1 MSERMKC
8 ERLQDKVMTADEAAL
23 LVKDGMTVATS
34 GFTPAGYPKAVP
46 LAVAKRA
53 ENGEQI
59 GLTLITGASV
69 GDELDG
75 AWARAGVT
83 KRRYPYQT
91 NSFTRNAINDG
102 KIAYADLHLSQTAFY
117 MKMGYF
123 GKIDLAIV
131 EACEID
137 EKGHIYPTT
146 SGGIANVAVD
156 CADKVIIEV
165 NAAQSLKLKGIH
177 DVYSPKKPPNTEPIP
192 IVTPKDRI
200 GVPYIECPAE
210 KIAAIVLTDIPDGDA
225 QSSPADAD
233 QVQMAQ
239 NLITFLKG
247 EVAKGRMG
255 NNLMPLQSGVGT
267 VANAVLGELAK
278 SDFEHL
284 TIYTEVLQDAVL
296 DLMDAGKV
304 DFASTTA
311 LTLSKNGKKHFYDNI
326 DQYIDKIV
334 IRPSELSN
342 NPEVIRRL
350 SLIGM
355 NTAIECDIYGN
366 VNSTHIGGT
375 RLMNGIG
382 GSGDFARNSGLVVFF
397 TASTAKEG
405 TVSSIV
411 PYVTH
416 IDHTEHDVHVIVTE
430 QGVADLR
437 GLSPV
442 ERANAIINN
451 CAHPKFRPELQ
462 AYLEKALSTSKY
474 KHIPHCMSEVFDK
487 GIGGP

>member
-8 ERLQDKVMTADEAAL
+8 EQLLDKVMSAEEAAL

-53 ENGEQI
+53 EDGEQL

-75 AWARAGVT
+75 AWTRAGII

-102 KIAYADLHLSQTAFY
+102 QIAYADLHLSQTAFY

-123 GKIDLAIV
+123 GNIDLAIV

-137 EKGHIYPTT
+137 EEGHIYPTT

-156 CADKVIIEV
+156 CADKVIVEV

-177 DVYSPKKPPNTEPIP
+177 DVYSPKKPPHTEPIP
-192 IVTPKDRI
+192 IMKPDDRI
-200 GVPYIECPAE
+200 GTPYIECPAE
-210 KIAAIVLTDIPDGDA
+210 KIVAIVMTDLPDGDA
-225 QSSPADAD
+225 ASAPADAD

-239 NLITFLKG
+239 NLIAFLKG
-247 EVAKGRMG
+247 EVEKGRMG
-255 NNLMPLQSGVGT
+255 KNLMPLQSGVGA
-267 VANAVLGELAK
+267 VANAVLGGLAE
-278 SDFEHL
+278 SEFEHL
-284 TIYTEVLQDAVL
+284 TIYTEVLQDSVL

-311 LTLSKNGKKHFYDNI
+311 LTLSKEGKKHFYENI
-326 DQYIDKIV
+326 DKYIDKVV

-382 GSGDFARNSGLVVFF
+382 GSGDFARNAGLTVFF
-397 TASTAKEG
+397 TASTAKGG

-416 IDHTEHDVHVIVTE
+416 TDHTEHDVHVIVTE

-442 ERANAIINN
+442 ERANAIIEN
-451 CAHPKFRPELQ
+451 CAHPDFKPELR
-462 AYLEKALSTSKY
+462 AYLDKALATCKY
-474 KHIPHCMSEVFDK
+474 KHIPHCMSEVFAGK
-487 GIGGP
+487 